1 MFITSSD
8 IFQREVNRKGKKM
21 NKDQTV
27 AEFVG
32 NARHNALLLKQI
44 IAAVYGTTE
53 ENIVINVQITAK

>member
-1 MFITSSD
+1 
-8 IFQREVNRKGKKM
+8 M
-21 NKDQTV
+21 NNNQTI
-27 AEFVG
+27 AEFIG